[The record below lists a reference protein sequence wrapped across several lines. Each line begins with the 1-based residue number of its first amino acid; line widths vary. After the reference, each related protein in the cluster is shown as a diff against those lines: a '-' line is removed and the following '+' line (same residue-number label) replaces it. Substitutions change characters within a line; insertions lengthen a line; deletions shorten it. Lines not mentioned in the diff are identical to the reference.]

1 MDFKA
6 AMFDFDGTVT
16 PEGVHYPD
24 REMVDA
30 LVRLAGLV
38 PVAFC
43 TGRQLESFLEH
54 AGNDLVSG
62 LGGNLYLI
70 AENGSV
76 GYYFNVESGKFKE
89 FYRVDWPSSFIDR
102 EELMKKL
109 NTAVQEYG
117 EVYYDAHRV
126 IIVLRTKQSNIPFE
140 KRDIKVINQLSAKIY
155 EVVKKFL
162 HDIDPEYENFIHVGN
177 SGIGV
182 VLCPAN
188 GDKDNGI
195 LEFGRYL
202 SKNRGISFGSEFREI
217 MVVGDR
223 PEEGGNDHLFLKG
236 KYGTPFTVGAMI
248 EGSEFPKPVFDA
260 NGQRLLHDKGTLRL
274 IGSIV
279 G

>member
-24 REMVDA
+24 REIVDA
-30 LVRLAGLV
+30 LVRLADLM

-43 TGRQLESFLEH
+43 TGRQLESFKQH
-54 AGNDLVSG
+54 AGNKLISG
-62 LGGNLYLI
+62 LDGNLYLI

-76 GYYFNVESGKFKE
+76 GYHFNVGSGEFEE

-102 EELMKKL
+102 YELMKKL
-109 NTAVQEYG
+109 NMAVQEYG
-117 EVYYDAHRV
+117 EVYYDAHKV
-126 IIVLRTKQSNIPFE
+126 IIVLRTKQSNIPVE
-140 KRDIKVINQLSAKIY
+140 KRDIKVINQLSGKIY
-155 EVVKKFL
+155 KVVKKFL

-202 SKNRGISFGSEFREI
+202 SKNRGISFDSEFREI

-223 PEEGGNDHLFLKG
+223 PEEDGNDHLFLKG
-236 KYGTPFTVGAMI
+236 KYGTSFTVGAVI

-274 IGSIV
+274 IRSIV
-279 G
+279 D

>member
-24 REMVDA
+24 REMVGA
-30 LVRLAGLV
+30 LVQLAGLM

-43 TGRQLESFLEH
+43 TGRQLESFEEH
-54 AGNDLVSG
+54 AGSELISG
-62 LGGNLYLI
+62 LGNNLYLI

-76 GYYFNVESGKFKE
+76 GYYFNAESGKFEE
-89 FYRVDWPSSFIDR
+89 FYRVNWPSSFIDR
-102 EELMKKL
+102 EELMEKL

-117 EVYYDAHRV
+117 EVYHDAHRV
-126 IIVLRTKQSNIPFE
+126 IIVLRTKQANMPVE
-140 KRDIKVINQLSAKIY
+140 KRDIKVINQLSGKIF
-155 EVVKKFL
+155 EIVKKFL
-162 HDIDPEYENFIHVGN
+162 HDIDPEYENYIHVGN

-202 SKNRGISFGSEFREI
+202 NKNRGISFAPEFRKI

-223 PEEGGNDHLFLKG
+223 PEKGGNDHLFLNG
-236 KYGTPFTVGAMI
+236 KYGTPFTVGAVI
-248 EGSEFPKPVFDA
+248 GKNEFPKPVFDA
-260 NGQRLLHDKGTLRL
+260 NGQRLLHDKGTLHL
-274 IGSIV
+274 IRSVV

>member
-1 MDFKA
+1 MNFKA

-16 PEGVHYPD
+16 PEGVPSPD

-30 LVRLAGLV
+30 LVRLAGLM
-38 PVAFC
+38 PIAFC

-54 AGNDLVSG
+54 AGNKLISG

-76 GYYFNVESGKFKE
+76 GYHFDAESGKFEE
-89 FYRVDWPSSFIDR
+89 FFRVDWPSSFIDR
-102 EELMKKL
+102 DELMKKL
-109 NTAVQEYG
+109 NTVIQEYG

-126 IIVLRTKQSNIPFE
+126 IIVLRTKQSNMSVE
-140 KRDIKVINQLSAKIY
+140 KRDIKVINQLSGKIY
-155 EVVKKFL
+155 KIVKKFL
-162 HDIDPEYENFIHVGN
+162 HNIDPEYENFIHVGN

-202 SKNRGISFGSEFREI
+202 SKNREISFDPEFRKI

-236 KYGTPFTVGAMI
+236 KYGTPFTVGAVI
-248 EGSEFPKPVFDA
+248 EGNEFLKPVFDA
-260 NGQRLLHDKGTLRL
+260 NGQQLLHDKGTLRL